1 MSDVH
6 VDKLNNS
13 QLILLV
19 LLISLVVSA
28 ATAVATLSVVYERLA
43 LADDVETETQPTIIR
58 QTINR
63 IIERE
68 PALLSSDVA
77 VDTQQEQRTSA
88 AFTLDVIERSL
99 VQLYFGSQPF
109 AHGVY
114 VSADGHILASEVLDA
129 QRRYSVLDATGHP
142 AFFSVLSSG
151 TEHYSLLSPV
161 EAGSHAVQYYM
172 PLEYIADAD
181 VSLGQAVVVFG
192 GSGQDAQLHTGIV
205 SQKRVSADAGGRLVR
220 TSIAVSDIVDTS
232 VVFIEDSFAGFTQ
245 PYSDWIPLL
254 DGVFVANAMQ
264 AIQAVAGDAASVDA
278 GSSQ

>member
-43 LADDVETETQPTIIR
+43 SVADGEAESQPTIIR

-68 PALLSSDVA
+68 PVLSSSEVVA
-77 VDTQQEQRTSA
+77 STSQEPSA
-88 AFTLDVIERSL
+88 GMALTLETIERSL

-109 AHGVY
+109 AYGVY
-114 VSADGHILASEVLDA
+114 VSSDGHILASEALDG
-129 QRRYSVLDATGHP
+129 QRRYSVLDEVGQP
-142 AFFSVLSSG
+142 IFFSSLYGS
-151 TEHYSLLSPV
+151 EKYSLLAPV
-161 EAGSHAVQYYM
+161 DVGVHSVQHYV
-172 PLEYIADAD
+172 PLAHITD
-181 VSLGQAVVVFG
+181 VSLGQAVLVFG
-192 GSGQDAQLHTGIV
+192 GSGQNAQLHTGIV
-205 SQKRVSADAGGRLVR
+205 SQKRTDADAVNSVR
-220 TSIAVSDIVDTS
+220 ISVDVSDIVGAS

-245 PYSDWIPLL
+245 SYSDWVLLL
-254 DGVFVANAMQ
+254 DSAFVTGAIES
-264 AIQAVAGDAASVDA
+264 IQAQVEVEDAPLIDIEL
-278 GSSQ
+278 SQ